1 MKKICYIDN
10 NPLQTSKVV
19 EALIGYY
26 RDQTNEEL
34 EGTMALVNIDQKNS
48 EDTIAYFKEFFEKNI
63 TKLKEC
69 KSIEEVEEHIR
80 KLDKE
85 NTVVMV
91 DLHMAE
97 GEEKEIDKDAS
108 YKCISMQCM
117 DELEKLGVRYVWY
130 SSYAGNKFKDQWQD
144 RYKKLYQ
151 REIPTIYERDEL
163 ILAHFNELAAKE
175 ILGV

>member
-10 NPLQTSKVV
+10 NPPQTSKVI
-19 EALIGYY
+19 EALSGYY

-34 EGTMALVNIDQKNS
+34 EGTMILVNIDQNNS
-48 EDTIAYFKEFFEKNI
+48 EDTITYFREFFEKKN
-63 TKLKEC
+63 TKLEEC
-69 KSIEEVEEHIR
+69 KSIEEVEEQIR

-85 NTVVMV
+85 DTIVMV

-97 GEEKEIDKDAS
+97 GEEKEIDKDAA

-117 DELEKLGVRYVWY
+117 DKLEKLGINYVWY

-151 REIPTIYERDEL
+151 REIPTIYERDDL
-163 ILAHFNELAAKE
+163 ILAFFCEKVAKE

>member
-1 MKKICYIDN
+1 
-10 NPLQTSKVV
+10 
-19 EALIGYY
+19 
-26 RDQTNEEL
+26 
-34 EGTMALVNIDQKNS
+34 
-48 EDTIAYFKEFFEKNI
+48 
-63 TKLKEC
+63 
-69 KSIEEVEEHIR
+69 
-80 KLDKE
+80 
-85 NTVVMV
+85 
-91 DLHMAE
+91 MAE

>member
-10 NPLQTSKVV
+10 NPQQTSKVV
-19 EALIGYY
+19 EALTGYY

-48 EDTIAYFKEFFEKNI
+48 EDTIAYFKEFFEKEN
-63 TKLKEC
+63 TKLIEC
-69 KSIEEVEEHIR
+69 KSIKEVEERIR
-80 KLDKE
+80 KLDKK

-97 GEEKEIDKDAS
+97 GEEKQIDKDAG

-117 DELEKLGVRYVWY
+117 DELEKLGIRYVWY

-144 RYKKLYQ
+144 RYKALYH

-163 ILAHFNELAAKE
+163 IVAHFNESVAKE